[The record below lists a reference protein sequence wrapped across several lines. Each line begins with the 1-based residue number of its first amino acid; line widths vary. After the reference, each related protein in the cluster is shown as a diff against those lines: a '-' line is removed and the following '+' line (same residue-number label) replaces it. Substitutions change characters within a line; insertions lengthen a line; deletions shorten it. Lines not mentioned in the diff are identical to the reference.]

1 MDNLVFA
8 NGAPPGR
15 LNFQGCTP
23 GYPASLSRSVSNWA
37 TDSVFQGKSGPVW
50 IGISG
55 PVYSGMTGPV
65 CSGTGGPLCSG
76 IGGRMPPESA
86 GQSET
91 SAERENFGS
100 NQEAFIDLIDSV
112 SEWART
118 SLCDMY
124 RLHNTPKS
132 AVFCKQ

>member
-86 GQSET
+86 DKN
-91 SAERENFGS
+91 NFL
-100 NQEAFIDLIDSV
+100 EANPKKAIQKSTELLQN
-112 SEWART
+112 
-118 SLCDMY
+118 LC
-124 RLHNTPKS
+124 
-132 AVFCKQ
+132 A